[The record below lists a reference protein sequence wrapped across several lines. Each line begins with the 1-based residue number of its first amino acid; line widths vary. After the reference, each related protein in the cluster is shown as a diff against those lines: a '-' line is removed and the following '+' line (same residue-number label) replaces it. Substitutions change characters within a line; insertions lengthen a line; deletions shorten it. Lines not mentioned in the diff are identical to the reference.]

1 MFVEWILGNLD
12 NISLENCNVLE
23 FSWLFQMQRSCPFQ
37 QKGYSEWKSDKVL
50 AYVDNQSYVLIQLK
64 QIQHVQ
70 AYNDPRDSSNIDIIV
85 SILRR
90 FSNERKE
97 TVKQALR
104 DVLKDSL
111 SFFIEVKNIV

>member
-1 MFVEWILGNLD
+1 VEQ
-12 NISLENCNVLE
+12 
-23 FSWLFQMQRSCPFQ
+23 FR
-37 QKGYSEWKSDKVL
+37 
-50 AYVDNQSYVLIQLK
+50 
-64 QIQHVQ
+64 Q

-111 SFFIEVKNIV
+111 PFFIEETARGQS